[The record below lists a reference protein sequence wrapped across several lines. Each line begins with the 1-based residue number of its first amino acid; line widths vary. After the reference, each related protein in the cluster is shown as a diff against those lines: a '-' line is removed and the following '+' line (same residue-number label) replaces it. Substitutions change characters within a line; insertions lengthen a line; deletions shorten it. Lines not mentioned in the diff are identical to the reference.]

1 MTNTV
6 TKIADEQWEAQLP
19 VPVGYR
25 LLVALPDI
33 DDHYEGT
40 SLLKT
45 DTEKHREYIMSI
57 MGVVIDMGAD
67 AYSDK
72 ERFPEG
78 PWCKVGDYV
87 MFRMNT
93 GTRFKV
99 NGKEFRLMN
108 DDSVEAV
115 IPDPRGI
122 MTVQEQSMPFQKVE
136 FEFPDEKEEES
147 TEIEVEPS
155 SAEEIKKPARAKAE
169 EADSL
174 EIEVVDDTPKADRG
188 RKPSEPPEDVT
199 EEELE
204 DYSEK
209 VQKRIK
215 HFSKGYHDERREKER
230 AIRER
235 EELERF
241 AKQLVE
247 ENNKLKGDVT
257 KNQTALVEQAK
268 KNAEAESD
276 AAKQAYKA
284 AYESGDSDAVLSAQD
299 KLTAAKIKAD
309 RLANFKIPTLQETE
323 VPVPSKTES
332 APQTGHDPR
341 AEEWKTQNPWFNVD
355 DEMTSLALGLHNKL
369 IKEGV
374 SPQSDEYYERIDS
387 RMRQVFPDSFEDAD
401 QQTEVTPKRSANVVA
416 PATRSTAPKKVKL
429 SQTQIALSRRLGLT
443 PEQYARQVALDMRKQ
458 NG

>member
-1 MTNTV
+1 
-6 TKIADEQWEAQLP
+6 
-19 VPVGYR
+19 
-25 LLVALPDI
+25 
-33 DDHYEGT
+33 
-40 SLLKT
+40 
-45 DTEKHREYIMSI
+45 
-57 MGVVIDMGAD
+57 
-67 AYSDK
+67 
-72 ERFPEG
+72 
-78 PWCKVGDYV
+78 
-87 MFRMNT
+87 
-93 GTRFKV
+93 
-99 NGKEFRLMN
+99 
-108 DDSVEAV
+108 
-115 IPDPRGI
+115 
-122 MTVQEQSMPFQKVE
+122 MPFQKVE
-136 FEFPDEKEEES
+136 FEFPDEKEDES

-257 KNQTALVEQAK
+257 KNQTALIEQAK
-268 KNAEAESD
+268 KNAESESD
-276 AAKQAYKA
+276 AAKQAYKT
-284 AYESGDSDAVLSAQD
+284 AYESGDPDAVLSAQE

-309 RLANFKIPTLQETE
+309 RLANFKIPALQETQ
-323 VPVPSKTES
+323 VTVPSRTES
-332 APQTGHDPR
+332 APQVGHDPR

-387 RMRQVFPDSFEDAD
+387 RMRQVFPDNFEDAD
-401 QQTEVTPKRSANVVA
+401 QQTEVTPRRSANVVA

-429 SQTQIALSRRLGLT
+429 SQTQIALSKRLGLT
-443 PEQYARQVALDMRKQ
+443 PEQYARQVAIDMRKQ

>member
-1 MTNTV
+1 
-6 TKIADEQWEAQLP
+6 
-19 VPVGYR
+19 
-25 LLVALPDI
+25 
-33 DDHYEGT
+33 
-40 SLLKT
+40 
-45 DTEKHREYIMSI
+45 
-57 MGVVIDMGAD
+57 
-67 AYSDK
+67 
-72 ERFPEG
+72 
-78 PWCKVGDYV
+78 
-87 MFRMNT
+87 
-93 GTRFKV
+93 
-99 NGKEFRLMN
+99 
-108 DDSVEAV
+108 
-115 IPDPRGI
+115 
-122 MTVQEQSMPFQKVE
+122 MPFQKVE

-147 TEIEVEPS
+147 TEIEVESS

-169 EADSL
+169 EADSI

-241 AKQLVE
+241 AKQLVD

-257 KNQTALVEQAK
+257 KNQTALIEQAK
-268 KNAEAESD
+268 KNAESESD
-276 AAKQAYKA
+276 AAKQAYKT
-284 AYESGDSDAVLSAQD
+284 AYESGDPDAVLSAQD

-309 RLANFKIPTLQETE
+309 RLANFKIPTLQETQ

-332 APQTGHDPR
+332 APQAGHDPR